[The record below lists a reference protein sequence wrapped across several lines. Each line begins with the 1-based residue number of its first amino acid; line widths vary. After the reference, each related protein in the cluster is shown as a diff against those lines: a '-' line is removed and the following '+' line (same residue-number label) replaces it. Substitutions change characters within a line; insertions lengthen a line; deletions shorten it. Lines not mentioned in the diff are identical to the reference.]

1 MAVPAAGSNL
11 DVGVIVANRFNGG
24 WIGGDCGCQL
34 GRKKFAPL
42 LTRAVQFRARA
53 SLDNLV
59 NRDLVT
65 GGARFES
72 HSGARAEPLRA
83 VPVA

>member
-1 MAVPAAGSNL
+1 MGEGVDVGEIVRVHAGSE
-11 DVGVIVANRFNGG
+11 RRRE
-24 WIGGDCGCQL
+24 CQI

-72 HSGARAEPLRA
+72 HSGARAEPFP
-83 VPVA
+83 PVLLGSST